1 MLTQITISLCMI
13 VKDEEQV
20 IARCL
25 DSVQHIVDEI
35 VIVDTGSTDKT
46 KDIVRKYTA
55 NIYDYKWNDNFAAA
69 RNFSFSKAKK
79 DYILWLD
86 ADDVLFEK
94 EQQKLL
100 KLKQEIDP
108 DIDAI
113 SMFYHLGVGLD
124 GKPLYIATRHRLVKR
139 SRNFQWTNKVHE
151 VIQAKG
157 NTLHSDIVIT
167 HCKERPRIGQNFK
180 ILQSIV
186 EGGEATNIDR
196 FNYANECMFRK
207 NYEEAI
213 QQYKNVVES
222 KEGWEEEYIYVYGNL
237 GYCYAELQ
245 EWDKA
250 IEAYMRTFQYGTPR
264 GEMCVGIGDA
274 MMAQQKYKEAIRWY
288 LAATRITCPTEALL
302 CNPAGYTWVPYFQL
316 SLCYSHLADYGK
328 ACHYNELAAKYI
340 PDHPAVVYNRQY
352 FNTVLQ
358 SKE

>member
-1 MLTQITISLCMI
+1 
-13 VKDEEQV
+13 
-20 IARCL
+20 
-25 DSVQHIVDEI
+25 IVDEI

-108 DIDAI
+108 DVDAI
-113 SMFYHLGVGLD
+113 SMFYHLGAGLD
-124 GKPLYIATRHRLVKR
+124 GKPLYITTRHRLVKR

-186 EGGEATNIDR
+186 EAEEATNIDK
-196 FNYANECMFRK
+196 FNYVNECMFRK

-213 QQYKNVVES
+213 QQYKNVLES
-222 KEGWEEEYIYVYGNL
+222 KEG
-237 GYCYAELQ
+237 
-245 EWDKA
+245 
-250 IEAYMRTFQYGTPR
+250 
-264 GEMCVGIGDA
+264 
-274 MMAQQKYKEAIRWY
+274 
-288 LAATRITCPTEALL
+288 
-302 CNPAGYTWVPYFQL
+302 
-316 SLCYSHLADYGK
+316 
-328 ACHYNELAAKYI
+328 
-340 PDHPAVVYNRQY
+340 
-352 FNTVLQ
+352 
-358 SKE
+358 